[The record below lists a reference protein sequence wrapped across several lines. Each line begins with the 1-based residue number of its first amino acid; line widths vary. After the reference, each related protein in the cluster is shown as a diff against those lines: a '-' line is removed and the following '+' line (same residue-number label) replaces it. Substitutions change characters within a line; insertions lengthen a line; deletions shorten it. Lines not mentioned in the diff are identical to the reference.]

1 MIQEIKDFRS
11 SKNIIMACLITGIYD
26 VNRSETLEDDQ
37 YELVRN
43 WAESLTSL
51 KLNGLIFHN
60 NFSPETCLK
69 YQNEYVS
76 FVRINYDSSPFS
88 PNVYRYFVYKEFLD
102 RHSGE
107 IENVFV
113 TDISDVVVVNNPFEH
128 PFFIENS
135 GAIFCGDEPKVLE
148 NDWMI
153 DHSAHFRQKI
163 ANYSRYEN
171 KFANETLLNCGI
183 IGGSVSMIRD
193 LFRNLCDIHQRFNF
207 DNQTE
212 YTGDMGAFNYLAR
225 TKFNN
230 QLKHGAPVNTL
241 FKGYELERRDCWFR
255 HK

>member
-1 MIQEIKDFRS
+1 MIQENKDFRP

-26 VNRSETLEDDQ
+26 VNRSETLEDDK
-37 YELVRN
+37 YELVQH
-43 WAESLTSL
+43 WAESIADL

-60 NFSPETCLK
+60 NFSVETCQK

-76 FVRINYDSSPFS
+76 FVRINHDSSPFN
-88 PNVYRYFVYKEFLD
+88 PNVYRYFAYKEFLD
-102 RHSGE
+102 RHAGE

-128 PFFIENS
+128 PFYIENP
-135 GAIFCGDEPKVLE
+135 GAIFCGDEPKILE

-153 DHSAHFRQKI
+153 AHSDHFRQKI
-163 ANYSRYEN
+163 ADYSRYES
-171 KFANETLLNCGI
+171 KFTNETLLNCGI
-183 IGGSVSMIRD
+183 IGGSISIIQN
-193 LFRNLCDIHQRFNF
+193 LFQQLCDIHQRFNM
-207 DNQTE
+207 DNRTLF
-212 YTGDMGAFNYLAR
+212 TGDMGAFNYLAR